1 MARSQCSGSCCEQR
15 FVRIKRNQKCNS
27 AGNRIILI
35 ERSRLALE
43 TDFVNAVCL
52 SISNRIIQLVKDLAS
67 GFKEVRSFRRKQ
79 SREGAVSLYIQR
91 DGRIR
96 AHILASRHIVPAT
109 ELIADIGRCNQF
121 IGVHRI
127 LCVAEL
133 LGNSLSIH
141 GIGAILCREEGC
153 SRFNVGRQRNI
164 GQRDLGGSAGA
175 VRLDIYTYR
184 SASSKLFGEC
194 TTRSNGGSVHLNRAA
209 LCIDGIVKTQDSSNT
224 ALVGNC

>member
-1 MARSQCSGSCCEQR
+1 MSLCIRNR
-15 FVRIKRNQKCNS
+15 FAQI
-27 AGNRIILI
+27 
-35 ERSRLALE
+35 
-43 TDFVNAVCL
+43 FVCL
-52 SISNRIIQLVKDLAS
+52 CPCLKQVGVLCEELGRDRAVAFNVQ
-67 GFKEVRSFRRKQ
+67 RK
-79 SREGAVSLYIQR
+79 R
-91 DGRIR
+91 RIR
-96 AHILASRHIVPAT
+96 TEILVGCDIVPAA
-109 ELIADIGRCNQF
+109 ELIACGRRRDQLIGA
-121 IGVHRI
+121 HRI
-127 LCVAEL
+127 LFVAEL

-175 VRLDIYTYR
+175 VRLDIYTDR

>member
-1 MARSQCSGSCCEQR
+1 MARSQSSGGCREQR
-15 FVRIKRNQKCNS
+15 LARIKRNQECDS
-27 AGNRIILI
+27 TGNRIILI
-35 ERSRLALE
+35 ERSSLALE
-43 TDFVNAVCL
+43 SDFFNAVCL
-52 SISNRIIQLVKDLAS
+52 CICDCIIQLVKNLAS
-67 GFKEVRSFRRKQ
+67 SFKKARGLRRKQ
-79 SREGAVSLYIQR
+79 SREGAISLYIQR
-91 DGRIR
+91 DGRVR
-96 AHILASRHIVPAT
+96 AHILICRHVVPTA
-109 ELIADIGRCNQF
+109 ELIASIWRCNQF
-121 IGVHRI
+121 IGVYRI

-175 VRLDIYTYR
+175 VGLDIYTYR